1 MSKTSGGQACTSKV
15 HNNGEQRAT
24 EAAKKISFDFQK
36 RKQNLNSNFA
46 NSHKLI
52 GFYFPPDISSS
63 KFLRDRGPI
72 TGPKQDILDK
82 ISKFRT
88 RTPQPSVPSEN
99 LASQKK
105 IESFYLFHF

>member
-46 NSHKLI
+46 NSYKLI

-72 TGPKQDILDK
+72 TGPKQDI
-82 ISKFRT
+82 
-88 RTPQPSVPSEN
+88 
-99 LASQKK
+99 
-105 IESFYLFHF
+105 